1 MEIVTVPEQKY
12 KTTDDT
18 LFYMHEKA
26 KAELHQQMLDNPGT
40 IVYTTDG
47 SYYQVTNQPPEVRE
61 HFLNP
66 MGKVDYCIGIEGDSV
81 ESCNAFDMWRMDAC
95 KKLALLMK

>member
-1 MEIVTVPEQKY
+1 METVTVSEQKY
-12 KTTDDT
+12 KTTDGT

-40 IVYTTDG
+40 IVYTECG
-47 SYYQVTNQPPEVRE
+47 CYYKVTNEQPRAYDY
-61 HFLNP
+61 FLNP
-66 MGKVDYCIGIEGDSV
+66 LDKVDYCIGIEGDSAV
-81 ESCNAFDMWRMDAC
+81 SHKAFDVWRLDAC